1 MDAISRHAYE
11 VIIQNAASSSLC
23 FAVRPLRAQAD
34 KRTRT
39 SSEGTMMQYK
49 PKSIPALHIALG
61 GLPSK
66 MRVEAEPDIGVSVTT
81 VGELRKVTAW
91 PENLVIT
98 TPQDHHPE
106 SAVKVSK
113 ASRKARCRRNSRA
126 RCQTLGR
133 GLSKPPA
140 GRRGHLSR
148 MGQLD

>member
-1 MDAISRHAYE
+1 MNRR
-11 VIIQNAASSSLC
+11 SSSLC

-39 SSEGTMMQYK
+39 SSEGTLMQYK
-49 PKSIPALHIALG
+49 PKSIPALRIALG

-66 MRVEAEPDIGVSVTT
+66 MRVEVDPDIGVSVKT

-91 PENLVIT
+91 PGNLVIT

-113 ASRKARCRRNSRA
+113 ASRKARVSPK
-126 RCQTLGR
+126 Q
-133 GLSKPPA
+133 
-140 GRRGHLSR
+140 
-148 MGQLD
+148 

>member
-1 MDAISRHAYE
+1 
-11 VIIQNAASSSLC
+11 
-23 FAVRPLRAQAD
+23 
-34 KRTRT
+34 
-39 SSEGTMMQYK
+39 MQYK

-66 MRVEAEPDIGVSVTT
+66 MRVEADADIGVSVTT

-113 ASRKARCRRNSRA
+113 ASRKARVSPK
-126 RCQTLGR
+126 Q
-133 GLSKPPA
+133 
-140 GRRGHLSR
+140 
-148 MGQLD
+148 

>member
-39 SSEGTMMQYK
+39 SSEGTLMQYK

-66 MRVEAEPDIGVSVTT
+66 MPVETDPDIGVSVTT
-81 VGELRKVTAW
+81 VGELRKVRPGPKIW
-91 PENLVIT
+91 
-98 TPQDHHPE
+98 
-106 SAVKVSK
+106 
-113 ASRKARCRRNSRA
+113 
-126 RCQTLGR
+126 
-133 GLSKPPA
+133 
-140 GRRGHLSR
+140 
-148 MGQLD
+148 